1 MFKKYFD
8 SEEVNTGRQVEFDVA
23 RAFSIVGMIITH
35 CYESSG
41 LDFTKGFGGLIAVIF
56 GSFFGATLFMFYMGA
71 AIRYSR
77 HSDSKSLILRGI
89 VTFVIG
95 YALNIF
101 RKVLPWIVVDNI
113 TGAGFDRYSYII
125 LLFGL
130 DILQFA
136 GLSFIAIGI
145 AKKINTSD
153 RILILIAVILSIIGS
168 FTKGMEIDNPL
179 VAEFLGLFIGT
190 KCNGEIV
197 GFFSFCHYFLF
208 VAFGYYYGKIW
219 KRCKDKKG
227 LYLRFSPIFGV
238 IGILGFAIEIIY
250 GFGIVGVGDL
260 SLYYFIGI
268 PDALLC
274 FSNAMAFS
282 GIYYHMCIFCNN
294 RFVRVTRNLSSNI
307 EFIYIFHLILVRWIV
322 FVLLINVLHIEMTNL
337 IVILVAAFLAILSYK
352 CALLVKKSNGET
364 G

>member
-1 MFKKYFD
+1 MLRKYFAD
-8 SEEVNTGRQVEFDVA
+8 EEVNTGRQVEFDVA

-41 LDFTKGFGGLIAVIF
+41 LDFTKGFGGLIAIIF

-77 HSDSKSLILRGI
+77 HGEPKELILRGV
-89 VTFVIG
+89 VTFALA

-101 RKVLPWIVVDNI
+101 RKVLPWMVVDSING
-113 TGAGFDRYSYII
+113 TGFDGEAYIV

-136 GLSFIAIGI
+136 GLSFIALGI
-145 AKKINTSD
+145 SKKINLSD
-153 RILILIAVILSIIGS
+153 RWLLAIAIVLSLVGS
-168 FTKGMEIDNPL
+168 LTKGMEIEDPL
-179 VAEFLGLFIGT
+179 IAEFIGIFIGT
-190 KCNGEIV
+190 TCNEQIV
-197 GFFSFCHYFLF
+197 GFFSFCHYFIF
-208 VAFGYYYGKIW
+208 VAFGYVYGNIW
-219 KRCKDKKG
+219 KRCIDKKKFYIRFCPILG
-227 LYLRFSPIFGV
+227 LIGV
-238 IGILGFAIEIIY
+238 TGFAIEIIF

-274 FSNAMAFS
+274 FCNAMAFS
-282 GIYYHMCIFCNN
+282 GIYYFMCYLFNN

-307 EFIYIFHLILVRWIV
+307 EFIYFFHLILVRWII
-322 FVLLINVLHIEMTNL
+322 FVLLINVLHIEMTNT
-337 IVILVAAFLAILSYK
+337 IVISVAAFLTVLSYK
-352 CALLVKKSNGET
+352 AALLFNKKD
-364 G
+364 